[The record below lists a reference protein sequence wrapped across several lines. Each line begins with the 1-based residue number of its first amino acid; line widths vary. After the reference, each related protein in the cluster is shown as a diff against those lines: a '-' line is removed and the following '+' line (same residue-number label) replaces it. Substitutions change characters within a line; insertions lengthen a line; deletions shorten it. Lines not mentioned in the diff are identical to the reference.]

1 MPHDRVLVAG
11 AGIVGASFA
20 YHLAKRGAQVTVLER
35 SQPAAGASGKSF
47 GWLNATFSKR
57 PRAYF
62 KLNHLGMVGWR
73 RLESELN
80 GALQIQWGGSVAWF
94 PPGLDSDELRA
105 AVESHRQ
112 WGYAARC
119 INEPQLRSLLPPI
132 SPGPIGVAC
141 HAGLEGA
148 VDPAQAVTALLSKAQ
163 EFGAELLCRC
173 EVTGFELERNRVQ
186 TSQGPMESDTVV
198 LACGVDSQRLA
209 KLAGVNVPLKDS
221 PGVLVH
227 TAPMPRLIDRI
238 ILAPGVHF
246 KQQLDGTIVAG
257 GQIVA
262 GVGTAATPF
271 AGAAEILANAV
282 RFLPQLRDAVVDKVT
297 LGYRVMPEDE
307 YPIVGFSTKWPNV
320 YIAATHSGVT
330 LAPVIGE
337 LAAREILDHC
347 PVTLLDN
354 YRPSRFE

>member
-1 MPHDRVLVAG
+1 MPHDRVLIAG
-11 AGIVGASFA
+11 AGIVGASIA
-20 YHLAKRGAQVTVLER
+20 CHLAKRGAQVTVLER

-47 GWLNATFSKR
+47 GWINATFSKR

-62 KLNHLGMVGWR
+62 ELNMLGMAGWR
-73 RLESELN
+73 RLESELD
-80 GALQIQWGGSVAWF
+80 GAIQVQWGGSVAWF
-94 PPGLDSDELRA
+94 PPGSDSDELRA
-105 AVESHRQ
+105 NVDSHRR
-112 WGYAARC
+112 WGYAARG
-119 INEPQLRSLLPPI
+119 IDEQQLHNMLPSI
-132 SPGPIGVAC
+132 STGPIGAAC
-141 HAGLEGA
+141 HAEPEGA
-148 VDPAQAVTALLSKAQ
+148 VDPAQAVKALLHKAQ
-163 EFGAELLCRC
+163 ESGAELFCPC
-173 EVTGFELERNRVQ
+173 EVTGFDLERNRVQ
-186 TSQGPMESDTVV
+186 TSQGSMESDTVV

-209 KLAGVNVPLKDS
+209 KLAGLKVPLKDS
-221 PGVLVH
+221 PGVLIH

-238 ILAPGVHF
+238 VLAPGVHF

-262 GVGTAATPF
+262 GAGTATTSVVEAE
-271 AGAAEILANAV
+271 EILSHAAGY
-282 RFLPQLRDAVVDKVT
+282 LLQLRDAVVGKVT

-330 LAPVIGE
+330 LAPVVGE